1 MNPWE
6 TYEARNAVRGVTR
19 RDTTLNRAQNRLAR
33 KMPQTLSFTDVSVD
47 GVKHSISV
55 IDTDNLDTKLIFTM
69 PNETVKHGGIV
80 EWEGYHWIITEKDA
94 HSEVYTKAKMRQCN
108 YLLKWVDGQS
118 IIERWCIVEDGTRY
132 LSGEMGD
139 REFVVLRGDSRVAV
153 TLPKDEHSLRLGR
166 ENRFIID
173 DYGAPSPLAYRLT
186 KPFKLGGSF
195 DEDGV
200 LHFVMYECNTEDD
213 DNLELHIADYYTH
226 FPRENTPS
234 DEVSNSGGW
243 I

>member
-6 TYEARNAVRGVTR
+6 TYEARNAVRGVTQ
-19 RDTTLNRAQNRLAR
+19 RDATLRRAQNRLTR
-33 KMPQTLSFTDVSVD
+33 KMTQTLSFTDVAVD
-47 GVKHSISV
+47 GVIHSLSI
-55 IDTDNLDTKLIFTM
+55 IDTDNLDTKMIFTL

-80 EWEGYHWIITEKDA
+80 EWEGYHWIIIEKDA

-108 YLLKWVDGQS
+108 YLLKWVDDKS

-139 REFVVLRGDSRVAV
+139 REFIVLRGDSRVAV
-153 TLPKDEHSLRLGR
+153 TLPKDEYSIRLGR

-173 DYGAPSPLAYRLT
+173 DYAAPSPLAYRLT

-226 FPRENTPS
+226 FPREDAP
-234 DEVSNSGGW
+234 DEGVPEVGGW